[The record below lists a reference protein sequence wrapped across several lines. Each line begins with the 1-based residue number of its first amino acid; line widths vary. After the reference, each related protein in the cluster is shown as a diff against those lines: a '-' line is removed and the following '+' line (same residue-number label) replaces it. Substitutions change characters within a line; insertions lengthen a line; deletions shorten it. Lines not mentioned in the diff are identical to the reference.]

1 MKHYLPIA
9 PLLLASMVVFPAE
22 ALAQESPTPP
32 AAPSSPPSLGDRLHP
47 AFGMRIGGYDF
58 RAADGR
64 YTDCPM
70 GGVGIFADAD
80 VARHFYVEGAV
91 DSYSLTHTPEDAGMD
106 RVSAMASVAGGVRF
120 FESFYV
126 VPHLQAGMGL
136 EWTRV
141 EELGMR
147 LTGVFPMG
155 FFGVGAELNVFTH
168 FKAGADFRVLGV
180 AQPYVDATANA
191 LRMEAGPAAGAI
203 FYARYVL

>member
-1 MKHYLPIA
+1 MKHYPLVA
-9 PLLLASMVVFPAE
+9 PLLLASTMVVFSTE
-22 ALAQESPTPP
+22 ALAQEAPAPP
-32 AAPSSPPSLGDRLHP
+32 ASPPSSPTLVDRLHP
-47 AFGMRIGGYDF
+47 AFGLRIGGYDF
-58 RAADGR
+58 RAADGT

-91 DSYSLTHTPEDAGMD
+91 DSYSLSHTAADAGMD

-126 VPHLQAGMGL
+126 VPHLQAGAGL

-141 EELGMR
+141 EEPGTR

-155 FFGVGAELNVFTH
+155 FFGVGAELNVFSH

-180 AQPYVDATANA
+180 AQPYVDGAGA